1 MDSRF
6 ESQKRE
12 AMKKLSDAV
21 DSGNADKGILP
32 LLEFINSLE
41 DFYSTSSC
49 SGRVVL
55 LHDMGN
61 KLDSSWLGKWHREVG
76 VDEVLAAM
84 KNPPA
89 GGTVL
94 FKYESAILHL
104 VARDLK
110 GAKKLL
116 VIAREAGYKRAGIQ
130 GLNEDRHLVEICDTG
145 SIDVPIIE
153 KGKVLVD
160 DNYMGCLVALA
171 NKKFRNGM
179 EKLERLEKNIKD
191 NLIVYLSEYTYAQIF
206 ETIRL

>member
-6 ESQKRE
+6 RSQKE
-12 AMKKLSDAV
+12 DAIGKLNDAV
-21 DSGNADKGILP
+21 DSGQADEGILP

-55 LHDMGN
+55 LHDLGRKPEN
-61 KLDSSWLGKWHREVG
+61 SWLGKWHREVDAG
-76 VDEVLAAM
+76 EVLDAM

-104 VARDLK
+104 VARELE

-116 VIAREAGYKRAGIQ
+116 VIAREAGYKRVGLQ
-130 GLNEDRHLVEICDTG
+130 GLKDERYLVEICDTEKL
-145 SIDVPIIE
+145 DVPVID

-160 DNYMGCLVALA
+160 EEYVSYLVSLA
-171 NKKFRNGM
+171 NKKFGKGM
-179 EKLERLEKNIKD
+179 EKLKRLEKNLRD
-191 NLIVYLSEYTYAQIF
+191 NL
-206 ETIRL
+206 R

>member
-1 MDSRF
+1 MASIF
-6 ESQKRE
+6 ESQKGD
-12 AMKKLSDAV
+12 AMGKFNDAV
-21 DSGNADKGILP
+21 NSGQADKGILP
-32 LLEFINSLE
+32 LLEFVNSLE

-49 SGRVVL
+49 CGRVVL
-55 LHDMGN
+55 LHDLGN

-104 VARDLK
+104 VARELE
-110 GAKKLL
+110 GAKNLL

-130 GLNEDRHLVEICDTG
+130 GLNEDRYLLEICDTG
-145 SIDVPIIE
+145 NVDVPIIDN
-153 KGKVLVD
+153 GAVLVD
-160 DNYMGCLVALA
+160 DKYISHLVTIA

-179 EKLERLEKNIKD
+179 KKLQNLEKNLKD
-191 NLIVYLSEYTYAQIF
+191 NL
-206 ETIRL
+206 R